1 MATLLR
7 FAEFGE
13 LAADFV
19 GSLSLSPG
27 RDHLAYRGA
36 YAPVKGVI
44 DGDLCNEFRL
54 LSMQKQAQIAQELD
68 RTTSEVLKKIE
79 AALAHSW

>member
-1 MATLLR
+1 MFCGLRLTLNRSLFR
-7 FAEFGE
+7 
-13 LAADFV
+13 LA
-19 GSLSLSPG
+19 G

-44 DGDLCNEFRL
+44 DGDLCNEYRL

>member
-1 MATLLR
+1 MSR
-7 FAEFGE
+7 F
-13 LAADFV
+13 
-19 GSLSLSPG
+19 LSIAG

>member
-1 MATLLR
+1 M
-7 FAEFGE
+7 
-13 LAADFV
+13 
-19 GSLSLSPG
+19 
-27 RDHLAYRGA
+27 
-36 YAPVKGVI
+36 I
-44 DGDLCNEFRL
+44 DGDLCNEYRL